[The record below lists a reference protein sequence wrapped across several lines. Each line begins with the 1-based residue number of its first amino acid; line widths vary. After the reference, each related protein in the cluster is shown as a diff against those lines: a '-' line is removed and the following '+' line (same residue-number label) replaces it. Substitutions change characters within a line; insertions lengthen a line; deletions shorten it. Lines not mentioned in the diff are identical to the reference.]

1 MDYFRD
7 FKQAAGVVF
16 SRKQYDQAI
25 SGHSHRWRLHVY
37 IRQHFTASLFKIGDW
52 LAGHLKEV
60 GHKAVYKVKLLQ
72 LLLNFCII
80 SAILNV
86 STKRKKIKVWSMV
99 KHGKAYE
106 KRELRVQDLITLMEK
121 RTFLG
126 NCFHSWLHCNKSSF

>member
-37 IRQHFTASLFKIGDW
+37 IRQYFTASLFKIGDW

-72 LLLNFCII
+72 LLPNFCII

-86 STKRKKIKVWSMV
+86 SMKRKKIKFGRWKTRKSIREVGTTCSRLDNTN
-99 KHGKAYE
+99 GE
-106 KRELRVQDLITLMEK
+106 KDLFRELFS
-121 RTFLG
+121 FLA
-126 NCFHSWLHCNKSSF
+126 SLQ

>member
-1 MDYFRD
+1 MR
-7 FKQAAGVVF
+7 
-16 SRKQYDQAI
+16 QY
-25 SGHSHRWRLHVY
+25 
-37 IRQHFTASLFKIGDW
+37 FTASLFKIGDW

-72 LLLNFCII
+72 LLPNFCII

-121 RTFLG
+121 KDLFRELFSFLA
-126 NCFHSWLHCNKSSF
+126 SLQ